1 MRIHD
6 LEEPLFT
13 QADVLKVL
21 PDLTAKNLQNWA
33 ERGLLEIDDPRPG
46 RQAKRLYTAVGV
58 IMLAAMNRMVKF
70 GLGPTD
76 ARDLIDP
83 IAECAVRLWSRA
95 PDEEGQHGERK
106 IVHEYGKL
114 VTYRRGYVVRQ
125 GDRYAMN
132 IQTEPFQSDLSPHQR
147 LSLPWDY
154 HVIEIDLMVIGL
166 LNKLHRLVAGLD
178 PHSSE
183 NDPDPTPTAEA
194 PKPKRKLSSRK

>member
-1 MRIHD
+1 MRIHN
-6 LEEPLFT
+6 LEDPIFT
-13 QADVLKVL
+13 QADVLKIL

-33 ERGLLEIDDPRPG
+33 ERGLLDIDNPRPG
-46 RQAKRLYTAVGV
+46 RQGKRLYTAVGV

-76 ARDLIDP
+76 ARDLVDP
-83 IAECAVRLWSRA
+83 IAECAVQLWRRA

-114 VTYRRGYVVRQ
+114 VTYRRGYVVRR
-125 GDRYAMN
+125 GDAYAMN

-147 LSLPWDY
+147 LGLPWDY

-166 LNKLHRLVAGLD
+166 LNKLHRLVSGLD
-178 PHSSE
+178 PHTSDNDPPPPASKSSSE
-183 NDPDPTPTAEA
+183 G
-194 PKPKRKLSSRK
+194 KKGRRK